1 MSRIHIRTMV
11 LCLALAAAVFA
22 AYSNHFQNQFHFDDS
37 HTIVSNVYITKLS
50 NIPQFFTNA
59 AFFSMQPE
67 GRTWRPIVSAS
78 LAIDYWL
85 GRGLKPFYFHLS
97 TFVWFLVQ
105 LVLMFFL
112 FRRIMDAA
120 EPHPANFW
128 TALFAT
134 ACFGLHP
141 AMAET
146 VNYVIQ
152 RGDLYNTLGVVASL
166 LLFVAYPARRKSGLY
181 LLPAVAAYLAKAPA
195 LIFPLIL
202 LAYVYLFEFGAGDP
216 EASSRPGRLSAG
228 LLALRATWL
237 AFAVTAAAA
246 ILTAKMTASTY
257 NPGAISASLYRI
269 TQPWVALHYFKSF
282 FLPTELSADSDWTY
296 VQPFSPQAL
305 AGYLFVAVLLAVA
318 HYTSRK
324 REWRPI
330 SFGILWFFLAILPT
344 AMLPLADVTN
354 DHRMFFPFVGLV
366 LAVFW
371 ALRLALLR
379 KPAWTRAAIAAL
391 VVVLALEA
399 AATHQRN
406 QVWRSEE
413 SLWRDVAEKSPR
425 NGRGLMNYAAALLIR
440 GDFTNGLPLL
450 QRAAALNPLDFLP
463 EMNLGVAYG
472 GMKRDA
478 EADQH
483 FQRSIVLAPAFW
495 EPHYYYGHW
504 LESKGR
510 LAEAQ
515 AELESAVQY
524 NLLSFA
530 ARSLLMQVYEETGN
544 NAALE
549 TLAQETLKLA
559 GEDETARHFG
569 MPTGQ
574 HPEQP
579 VPPVQPAPPQSTTLT
594 PAVAQAAAEDIL
606 RDATKDCRAE
616 HYDDCL
622 AKTRRVLELRP
633 EYPEAYNVLAMAF
646 IATGRGDDGIEAL
659 QHALRINPDYE
670 TAKKNLAWALEER
683 KKVLAPTAKK

>member
-1 MSRIHIRTMV
+1 MV
-11 LCLALAAAVFA
+11 LCLALAAAVLA
-22 AYSNHFQNQFHFDDS
+22 AYANHFQNEFHFDDS
-37 HTIVSNVYITKLS
+37 HTIVSNIYIAKLR
-50 NIPQFFTNA
+50 NIPRFFTNA
-59 AFFSMQPE
+59 ALFSMQPE
-67 GRTWRPIVSAS
+67 GRTWRPVLSTS

-85 GRGLKPFYFHLS
+85 GNGLKPFYFHLS
-97 TFVWFLVQ
+97 TFFWLLVQ

-120 EPHPANFW
+120 APDPSNIW
-128 TALFAT
+128 TAFFAT
-134 ACFGLHP
+134 ACYGLHP
-141 AMAET
+141 AGAET
-146 VNYVIQ
+146 VNYVVQ
-152 RGDLYNTLGVVASL
+152 RADLYNTLGVVAGL

-195 LIFPLIL
+195 LIFPVIL
-202 LAYVYLFEFGAGDP
+202 LAYVYLFEFGAGKP
-216 EASSRPGRLSAG
+216 ESPSRPGRLSAG
-228 LLALRATWL
+228 LLSLRATWI

-246 ILTAKMTASTY
+246 ILTSKMTASTY
-257 NPGAISASLYRI
+257 SPGAVSASLYRI

-282 FLPTELSADSDWTY
+282 FLPTGLSADSDWTY

-324 REWRPI
+324 RELRPI
-330 SFGILWFFLAILPT
+330 SFGILWFFLALLPT
-344 AMLPLADVTN
+344 AMFPLAEVAN

-391 VVVLALEA
+391 IVVLAVEA
-399 AATHQRN
+399 AGTHRRN

-413 SLWRDVAEKSPR
+413 SLWRDVVAKSPR
-425 NGRGLMNYAAALLIR
+425 NSRGLMNYAAVLMVR

-450 QRAAALNPLDFLP
+450 QRAAALSPLDFLP

-478 EADQH
+478 EADRH

-495 EPHYYYGHW
+495 EPHFYYGRW

-510 LAEAQ
+510 LAEAK
-515 AELESAVQY
+515 AELESALHY
-524 NLLSFA
+524 NQLSFA

-544 NAALE
+544 NTALE
-549 TLAQETLKLA
+549 ALAQDTLKVA
-559 GEDETARHFG
+559 GEDETARRFG
-569 MPTGQ
+569 VQPDQ
-574 HPEQP
+574 H
-579 VPPVQPAPPQSTTLT
+579 PVQPVQSVPAQPSPALT
-594 PAVAQAAAEDIL
+594 PAGAKAASEDIL
-606 RDATKDCRAE
+606 KGATKDCRAGQ
-616 HYDDCL
+616 YDDCL
-622 AKTRRVLELRP
+622 EKARRSLELRP
-633 EYPEAYNVLAMAF
+633 EYPEAYNVLAMAL
-646 IATGRGDDGIEAL
+646 IATGKGDDGIEAL

-683 KKVLAPTAKK
+683 RKALAPSAGK